1 MSSCTNRSHPRL
13 NRRDFNWK
21 SLAVA
26 CAAVVLAGCA
36 GYTLGPTNGLSAGV
50 RSVRIDLFVNRTQEP
65 RLAEPVA
72 IALRRQLQQDGTY
85 KLATHGEAD
94 IVVDG
99 VLVTYTREPISFNPN
114 DIVATRD
121 YDARLTA
128 RVHAIERGSGKVV
141 LDREVT
147 GRTLIQGQADL
158 PSAERQAVPVLAED
172 LARNITALLVDGRW

>member
-1 MSSCTNRSHPRL
+1 MSSRL
-13 NRRDFNWK
+13 FRICSRVTRRDFHWK
-21 SLAVA
+21 AAVA
-26 CAAVVLAGCA
+26 VAATIVLSGCA

-50 RSVRIDLFVNRTQEP
+50 RSIRIDLFVNKTQEP

-99 VLVTYTREPISFNPN
+99 MILTYTREPISFNPN
-114 DIVATRD
+114 DIVITRD

-128 RVHAIERGSGKVV
+128 RVHAIERGTGRVV

-147 GRTLIQGQADL
+147 GRTLIQGQSDL
-158 PSAERQAVPVLAED
+158 PSAERQAVPLLAED
-172 LARNITALLVDGRW
+172 LAHNITALLVDGRW